1 MTIHK
6 GSGLK
11 DSEDSAGSALKYV
24 YKLLSYRDRSEKEVR
39 EKLIRKGFTG
49 KVVEDTL
56 TYFKENRFIDD
67 RKFAEA
73 LKKDAAENKFLSRI
87 GTRDYM
93 IKKGIPADIADESL
107 NPDDAYMD
115 TAQRLVEKKLR
126 HMKGLDEQTIKKR
139 LWGLLSRR
147 GFSYDIAYKI
157 LRSFDLREEQDEIQ

>member
-1 MTIHK
+1 MKIRK
-6 GSGLK
+6 GSGLN
-11 DSEDSAGSALKYV
+11 DSEDSAESALKYV

-39 EKLIRKGFTG
+39 EKLLRKGFTG

-93 IKKGIPADIADESL
+93 INKGIPADIADELL

>member
-1 MTIHK
+1 M
-6 GSGLK
+6 K

-39 EKLIRKGFTG
+39 EKLIRKGFNN

-56 TYFKENRFIDD
+56 NYFKENRFIDD
-67 RKFAEA
+67 RRFAEA
-73 LKKDAAENKFLSRI
+73 LKRDAAGNKFLSRI

-93 IKKGIPADIADESL
+93 MKKGIPADIADEFL
-107 NPDDAYMD
+107 APDDDYME
-115 TAQRLVEKKLR
+115 TAGKLVEKKLR

-147 GFSYDIAYKI
+147 GFSYDISNKV
-157 LRSFDLREEQDEIQ
+157 LKSFDLREEQDDIQ